1 VPGERLTVG
10 RLDCELEVLARG
22 AGVRATIRAA
32 AAESAAQP
40 KDRPVTSDISA
51 DLALAH
57 RLADAARSVTM
68 PRFRGPFSSRN
79 KADGSLVTEVDEAAE
94 DAIRA
99 IVARERPRDAF
110 LGEERGETGSGHRR
124 WIVDA
129 IDGTSSFAAGTT
141 GWGTLIALEID
152 GGVAIGICE
161 MSPTAKRYWATRGG
175 GAYVSRNGA
184 PDVRLEVNDTAA
196 LAAARCFVTP
206 PMWARTDAARA
217 MSSALRAA
225 TLPYEQDEHP
235 ALEVAAGSADL
246 CVFFTAGPWD
256 LAAPSLV
263 VEEAGGR
270 FTDIAGGR
278 TLTGG
283 AVFSNGRLHDAAM
296 ELLQASLAR

>member
-1 VPGERLTVG
+1 
-10 RLDCELEVLARG
+10 
-22 AGVRATIRAA
+22 
-32 AAESAAQP
+32 
-40 KDRPVTSDISA
+40 VTSDISV

-68 PRFRGPFSSRN
+68 PRFRGTFMSRN
-79 KADGSLVTEVDEAAE
+79 KSDGSLVTEVDEAAE

-110 LGEERGETGSGHRR
+110 LGEERGETGSGARR

-129 IDGTSSFAAGTT
+129 IDGTVSFAGGTA

-152 GGVAIGICE
+152 GRVAVAVCE

-175 GAYVSRNGA
+175 GAYVTRDGA
-184 PDVRLEVNDTAA
+184 PDVRLRVSDTAE
-196 LAAARCFVTP
+196 LAAARCFVP
-206 PMWARTDAARA
+206 PAMWVRTDAARA
-217 MSSALRAA
+217 MSSSLSAV
-225 TLPYEQDEHP
+225 TLEYEQDEHP
-235 ALEVAAGSADL
+235 ALEVAAGRAEL

-270 FTDIAGGR
+270 FTDLAGGR

-296 ELLQASLAR
+296 ELLRRASEAR

>member
-1 VPGERLTVG
+1 M
-10 RLDCELEVLARG
+10 
-22 AGVRATIRAA
+22 I
-32 AAESAAQP
+32 
-40 KDRPVTSDISA
+40 SDISA

-68 PRFRGPFSSRN
+68 PRFRGTFTSRS

-99 IVARERPRDAF
+99 IVARERPGDAF
-110 LGEERGETGSGHRR
+110 LGEERGETGSAPRR

-129 IDGTSSFAAGTT
+129 IDGTVSFAEGTD

-152 GGVAIGICE
+152 ARVAVGVCE
-161 MSPTAKRYWATRGG
+161 MSPIGKRYWATRGG
-175 GAYVSRNGA
+175 GAYVSRSGA
-184 PDVRLEVNDTAA
+184 ADVRLEVSSTAQ
-196 LAAARCFVTP
+196 LGAARCFVP
-206 PMWARTDAARA
+206 PAMWARTDVARA
-217 MSSALRAA
+217 MSSALTAA
-225 TLPYEQDEHP
+225 TRPYEHREHP
-235 ALEVAAGSADL
+235 ALEVAAGSSDL

-270 FTDIAGGR
+270 FTDLAGGP

-283 AVFSNGRLHDAAM
+283 GLFSNGRLHGAAV
-296 ELLQASLAR
+296 EILLGSRAR